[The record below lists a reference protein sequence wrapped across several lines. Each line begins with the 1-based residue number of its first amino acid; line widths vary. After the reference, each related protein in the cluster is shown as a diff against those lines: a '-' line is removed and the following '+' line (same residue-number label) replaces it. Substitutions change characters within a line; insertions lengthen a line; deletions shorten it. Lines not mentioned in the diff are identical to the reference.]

1 MRSDLRLFSSNKFL
15 PIFLAQF
22 GGTLNDNLFKSA
34 LLVVVAFQLTDV
46 ASQASTINNL
56 AAILFIF
63 PYLILSPLAGQLADR
78 ANKAEMIQ
86 KNKIAEI
93 ILGFLCLAAF
103 WSESIVFLLLVLF
116 LLGAQS
122 AMFGPNK
129 YAILPQLIQ
138 GRDLVK
144 GNALIASSTFIGILL
159 GTVLG
164 ALLAQTSDFWAW
176 TGLTIIVIAYLGL
189 LAAKKLPQTE
199 VGDPGLKID
208 WNTFRQSQVL
218 IRLARNNRTIWLTIL
233 GVSWFWFCGIAYIT
247 QMPALVRF
255 VGSGDE
261 SVVTLLLAFFI
272 SGIGLGCIIS
282 TWISAAKPEL
292 GIAPF
297 ALFGL
302 TLAGINFA
310 IIPLN
315 VDSTLLTAS
324 EFLETRRG
332 IRMSVDLALLGVFGG
347 AFAIPLYTELQYRT
361 RRENRARMI
370 AINNV
375 MNALAMLLS
384 SALAIFA
391 IGVLNLNIT
400 SFLMGVALLN
410 GLVTLYFLRKLLPET
425 IRLAGFFLCR
435 IFYRIDSSDMG
446 KIPESGSMLMVCNN
460 VSYIDPVI
468 LFGSIRRPIKILINC
483 DIYPKSRLWRSIM
496 RKSGMVDLQNNDWS
510 AVESAVQSLEENML
524 VIVFPEGKPSG
535 DGSLGVFRD
544 TVSDIL
550 ESSPM
555 PVYPIAIKGLRGSL
569 FSHANETALASRPRR
584 PWHKVVIK
592 LGSPIDSKEAEPE
605 RLRNEVGALL
615 VNS

>member
-1 MRSDLRLFSSNKFL
+1 M
-15 PIFLAQF
+15 AQF

-34 LLVVVAFQLTDV
+34 LLVIVAFQLTEA
-46 ASQASTINNL
+46 ASHASTINNL

-78 ANKAEMIQ
+78 ANKAKMIQ

-93 ILGFLCLAAF
+93 VLGLLCLAAF
-103 WSESIVFLLLVLF
+103 WSESIFFLLFVLF

-129 YAILPQLIQ
+129 YAILPQLVQ

-164 ALLAQTSDFWAW
+164 ALLAQTSHSWIW
-176 TGLTIIVIAYLGL
+176 IGVTIVSIAYLGL

-199 VGDPGLKID
+199 VGDPGLKVD

-218 IRLARNNRTIWLTIL
+218 IRLARNNRTIWLTIM

-255 VGSGDE
+255 VGGGDE
-261 SVVTLLLAFFI
+261 SVVTLLLAVFI
-272 SGIGLGCIIS
+272 TGIGLGCIIS
-282 TWISAAKPEL
+282 SWISASKPEL

-310 IIPLN
+310 IIPLHMGEA
-315 VDSTLLTAS
+315 LLTAD
-324 EFLETRRG
+324 EFLSSGRG
-332 IRMSVDLALLGVFGG
+332 IRMTVDLALLGIFGG

-375 MNALAMLLS
+375 LNALAMLLS
-384 SALAIFA
+384 SLLAIFT
-391 IGVLNLNIT
+391 IGLLDLSIT
-400 SFLMGVALLN
+400 SFLMSIAVLN
-410 GLVTLYFLRKLLPET
+410 GFVTLYFLRKLFPET
-425 IRLAGFFLCR
+425 IRLTGFLICR
-435 IFYRIDSSDMG
+435 IFYRIESSDMEH
-446 KIPESGSMLMVCNN
+446 IPETGGMLIVCNN

-468 LFGSIRRPIKILINC
+468 LFGSIRRPVKILINY
-483 DIYPKSRLWRSIM
+483 DIYPQSRLWQSLL
-496 RKSGMVDLQNNDWS
+496 RKSDFIDLNRLGNQEGANDTAIDS
-510 AVESAVQSLEENML
+510 AVEALEKNML
-524 VIVFPEGKPSG
+524 VIVFPEGKLSE
-535 DGSLGVFRD
+535 DGSLGIFGN
-544 TVSDIL
+544 TVTAIL
-550 ESSPM
+550 ERHPTAVH
-555 PVYPIAIKGLRGSL
+555 PAGIKGLWGSF
-569 FSHANETALASRPRR
+569 FSNGNGPALKSKPRL
-584 PWHKVVIK
+584 PWHKISVK
-592 LGSPIDSKEAEPE
+592 LGSPIEPKEAAPE
-605 RLRNEVGALL
+605 RLRDEVGALIA
-615 VNS
+615 NG